1 MAAESISQAAKE
13 ALKRAGLSHDSGLTV
28 TRLAGDGSDRCF
40 YRCRLADGQTR
51 LAVLPGAATPK
62 ALAEAAAA
70 HALGRHFQAAGVP
83 APAIYGFD
91 PASGALLMEDL
102 GDSLLHHQLAGKGG
116 EEGRHAGSA
125 DLAALVGFY
134 RQAIDA
140 LLSLQIDARPGFPVN
155 VCWDTP
161 RYDRQL
167 MLARESGY
175 FYQAL
180 ARDLLGL
187 PVMPADLAVEFEDL
201 ADLAAAE
208 PADFVLHRDYQCRNL
223 MLKEGRV
230 RIIDFQ
236 GARLGPLAYDL
247 ASLLDDP
254 YAALPQAMRD
264 ELFAYYLAEAARRL
278 PGFDPVAFGRGFY
291 YLALQRNL
299 QIMGA
304 FAFLSEQKKK
314 EFFRPYIRPAAR
326 KLAAR
331 LGTSEQG
338 RRFPRLTAL
347 AEQVVNLIG

>member
-1 MAAESISQAAKE
+1 MAAESISQAARE
-13 ALKRAGLSHDSGLTV
+13 ALKRAGLPDDSGLTV

-51 LAVLPGAATPK
+51 LAVLPGEATPK

-83 APAIYGFD
+83 VPAIYGFD
-91 PASGALLMEDL
+91 HTSGALLMEDL
-102 GDSLLHHQLAGKGG
+102 GDCLLHHRLAGKGG
-116 EEGRHAGSA
+116 GES
-125 DLAALVGFY
+125 

-187 PVMPADLAVEFEDL
+187 PAMPADLAPEFEDL

-208 PADFVLHRDYQCRNL
+208 PADFILHRDYQCRNL

-254 YAALPQAMRD
+254 YAALPQAMRED
-264 ELFAYYLAEAARRL
+264 LFAYYLAQAARRL

-299 QIMGA
+299 QILGA

-326 KLAAR
+326 QLAAR
-331 LGTSEQG
+331 LNTSEQG